1 MDALIKVSN
10 EVEKTIAMKEIMAI
24 VYFDIENAYDTVWRE
39 GLLIKA
45 SRIGIDGNMY
55 NWLSQFLFERTFVV
69 QVGMYQS
76 LIYKAENGIPQGSV
90 KSPIIFNI
98 MINDIFDNV
107 GFGVGYALYA
117 DDGAFWKR
125 GRNTKQVISGMQTA
139 IKKVEEWSIEWSLKC
154 QLVNQVI

>member
-10 EVEKTIAMKEIMAI
+10 EVEKTIAMKEIMA
-24 VYFDIENAYDTVWRE
+24 VAYFDIEKAYDTVWRE

-69 QVGMYQS
+69 QVGMCQS

-90 KSPIIFNI
+90 ISPILFNI

-107 GFGVGYALYA
+107 GFGVGCAL
-117 DDGAFWKR
+117 
-125 GRNTKQVISGMQTA
+125 
-139 IKKVEEWSIEWSLKC
+139 C
-154 QLVNQVI
+154 